1 MGHMDSEIEF
11 MLLGILGCVIVYS
24 ILTKAIGRT
33 ILTLPI
39 IFVAVG
45 FFVSEPVK
53 MLGSHE
59 NLRDSTRYLAEITM
73 ILVLFSDASLVRF
86 ASLKKTF
93 MLPLRMLVV
102 GMPLTI
108 SLGTV
113 VVFLIAPQNGIAMA
127 LLTAALLT
135 PTDAALGQSVV
146 SNPDVPLRLSQTINV
161 ESGLNDGLALPF
173 VLFGAIIA
181 SSGGSVDATNGLA
194 LSAAQQVILGP
205 LAGIAVGWGVARL
218 LDFAEDKDWV
228 LESAKGVCFV
238 ATAFASYLCAELVG
252 GNGFIAAFVGGLVF
266 GNTYRH
272 ELHFIR
278 EFMEGTG
285 QILTMA
291 AFLIFGALML
301 PDGLAH
307 ITPTAV
313 MIAVAMLTFVRMFPI
328 WLSLSGTGLDLREKL
343 FLGWFGPRGLASILF
358 TLIMMDQFDF
368 PNKEELLACVSMTV
382 VLSVILHGFSATP
395 LASRI
400 GRIK

>member
-1 MGHMDSEIEF
+1 MEHEIEF
-11 MLLGILGCVIVYS
+11 MLLGILACVVVYS
-24 ILTKAIGRT
+24 LLTKAVGRT

-59 NLRDSTRYLAEITM
+59 TLRNSTRYLAEITL

-93 MLPLRMLVV
+93 MLPFRMLVF
-102 GMPLTI
+102 GMPMTI
-108 SLGTV
+108 ALGTV
-113 VVFLIAPQNGIAMA
+113 VVFLISPQGGIAMA

-146 SNPDVPLRLSQTINV
+146 SNPDVPVRLSQTINV

-173 VLFGAIIA
+173 ILFGAIIA
-181 SSGGSVDATNGLA
+181 SSGGSEATNGLA

-218 LDFAEDKDWV
+218 LDLAEDKDWV

-238 ATAFASYLCAELVG
+238 ATAFTSYLCAELVG

-266 GNTYRH
+266 GNSYRH

-307 ITPTAV
+307 VTPTAV
-313 MIAVAMLTFVRMFPI
+313 MIAIAMLTFVRMFPI
-328 WLSLSGTGLDLREKL
+328 WLSLSGTGLDLRDKL

-382 VLSVILHGFSATP
+382 VLSVILHGLSATP

-400 GRIK
+400 GRVK

>member
-11 MLLGILGCVIVYS
+11 MLLGILCCVVVYS

-59 NLRDSTRYLAEITM
+59 TLRNSTRFLAEITL
-73 ILVLFSDASLVRF
+73 ILVLFADASHVRF
-86 ASLKKTF
+86 ANLKKTF
-93 MLPLRMLVV
+93 MLPLRMLVI

-108 SLGTV
+108 ALGTI
-113 VVFLIAPQNGIAMA
+113 VVFFIAPKNGIAMA
-127 LLTAALLT
+127 LLTAAVLT

-146 SNPDVPLRLSQTINV
+146 SSPDVPVRLSQTINV

-173 VLFGAIIA
+173 VLFGAILA
-181 SSGGSVDATNGLA
+181 SSGGGGDATSGLA

-205 LAGIAVGWGVARL
+205 LAGIAVGWAVARI
-218 LDFAEDKDWV
+218 LDFAEDRDWV

-238 ATAFASYLCAELVG
+238 ATAFTSYLCAELVG

-272 ELHFIR
+272 ELHFVR

-291 AFLIFGALML
+291 AFLVFGALML
-301 PDGLAH
+301 PDGLVH
-307 ITPTAV
+307 LTSTTL
-313 MIAVAMLTFVRMFPI
+313 MIALAMLTFVRMFPI
-328 WLSLSGTGLDLREKL
+328 WLSLGGTGLDIREKL

-382 VLSVILHGFSATP
+382 VLSVVLHGLSATP

-400 GRIK
+400 GRVK